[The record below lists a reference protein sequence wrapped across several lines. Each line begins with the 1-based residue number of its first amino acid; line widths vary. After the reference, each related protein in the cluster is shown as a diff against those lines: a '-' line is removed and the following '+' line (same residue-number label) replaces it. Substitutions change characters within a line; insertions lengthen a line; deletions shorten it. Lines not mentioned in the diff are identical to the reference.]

1 MLRIKFAEGRSTFQP
16 GEKVDVL
23 VQWDESSPPELI
35 SLDVSWFTVGKGTE
49 DSHSIAETEIAAE
62 SSSGQATWAFTL
74 PRGPLSCDGKNLSI
88 QWRILGEGE
97 NNDEDI
103 TLPFVL
109 GWQDEPIDLR
119 KFPVEEEKLH
129 P

>member
-1 MLRIKFAEGRSTFQP
+1 MGRVFAARAHLARRFM
-16 GEKVDVL
+16 VHRR
-23 VQWDESSPPELI
+23 
-35 SLDVSWFTVGKGTE
+35 KGTE

-74 PRGPLSCDGKNLSI
+74 PRGPSLVMEESLDSMASYRRRRKH
-88 QWRILGEGE
+88 
-97 NNDEDI
+97 DER
-103 TLPFVL
+103 TSLPFVL